1 MPLLLVVDDEPRV
14 RELLRD
20 FLSIGGYDVI
30 AAATGGEGLRL
41 LRERRPHL
49 MLLDMTLPDMGGM
62 EVLRET
68 MRCDSAASVV
78 VLTGLLDE
86 DIGRQALEEGA
97 FEYLTKPVDLK
108 HLEQLLSYKLA
119 VMTPA

>member
-1 MPLLLVVDDEPRV
+1 MPLLLVVDDEPQV
-14 RELLRD
+14 RDLLRD

-30 AAATGGEGLRL
+30 EAATGEEGLRL
-41 LRERRPHL
+41 LREERPHL
-49 MLLDMTLPDMGGM
+49 MLLGMTLPDMSGM
-62 EVLRET
+62 EVLREV
-68 MRCDSAASVV
+68 MRSDIAASVV
-78 VLTGLLDE
+78 MLTRLLDA

-108 HLEQLLSYKLA
+108 HLEQLLAYKLA